1 MSDPRQNSDPAFTP
15 ASADFG
21 MATSATPPEDP
32 IVPNYVDQESRIP
45 APAKT
50 NTLAVV
56 SLVASLAGLLTGFG
70 FIVGIICGHIS
81 LSQIKQRGEEGR
93 GAALAGTIIGYVG
106 VALSVIAIIVVIVV
120 VAAAATMS
128 NVSVS
133 G

>member
-32 IVPNYVDQESRIP
+32 IVPNYVDQESRIQ
-45 APAKT
+45 APPKT

-70 FIVGIICGHIS
+70 FLVGIICGHIS
-81 LSQIKQRGEEGR
+81 LSQIKKTGEQGH

-106 VALSVIAIIVVIVV
+106 IALSVIVVVVIIVMA
-120 VAAAATMS
+120 AAAATMS
-128 NVSVS
+128 SVS

>member
-32 IVPNYVDQESRIP
+32 IVPNYVDQESRIQ
-45 APAKT
+45 APPKT

-70 FIVGIICGHIS
+70 FLVGIICGHIS
-81 LSQIKQRGEEGR
+81 LSQIKKTGEQGH

-106 VALSVIAIIVVIVV
+106 IALSVIVVVVIIVIA
-120 VAAAATMS
+120 AAAATMS
-128 NVSVS
+128 SVS